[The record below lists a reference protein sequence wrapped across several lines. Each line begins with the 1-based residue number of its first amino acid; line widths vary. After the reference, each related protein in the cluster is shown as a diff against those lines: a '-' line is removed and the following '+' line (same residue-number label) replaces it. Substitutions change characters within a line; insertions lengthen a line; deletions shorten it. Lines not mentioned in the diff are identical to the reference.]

1 MRSEH
6 CMLVYLQVCKSLP
19 VAVGETRLLHEL
31 RAVEYHVNPQAHPKR
46 GGSIESLISHLM
58 LISHSYRTYKKNG
71 F

>member
-46 GGSIESLISHLM
+46 GGP
-58 LISHSYRTYKKNG
+58 
-71 F
+71 